1 MSITVA
7 ITVAVIIAAIVAAT
21 MSKSKTLEY
30 LKFNTQILKLY
41 KAIASAIDAISID
54 HWVRPR
60 KNELFIYLKDAFI
73 RIYNWGFI

>member
-30 LKFNTQILKLY
+30 LKFNTQTLELY
-41 KAIASAIDAISID
+41 KTIAIIITAIPID
-54 HWVRPR
+54 
-60 KNELFIYLKDAFI
+60 
-73 RIYNWGFI
+73 